1 MGKSWSDLTA
11 WLLITNKL
19 MKIPNLPNQE
29 DEEET
34 EMANPIFNALGGNMP
49 MGNNNMLAQF
59 NNFVKQMQGKNPH
72 EEINRLLQ
80 SGAISQ
86 QELNKAQQMAQQFQ
100 SMFRQ

>member
-1 MGKSWSDLTA
+1 MS
-11 WLLITNKL
+11 
-19 MKIPNLPNQE
+19 
-29 DEEET
+29 
-34 EMANPIFNALGGNMP
+34 NPIFNALGGSMP

-86 QELNKAQQMAQQFQ
+86 QQLNEAQQMAQQFQ